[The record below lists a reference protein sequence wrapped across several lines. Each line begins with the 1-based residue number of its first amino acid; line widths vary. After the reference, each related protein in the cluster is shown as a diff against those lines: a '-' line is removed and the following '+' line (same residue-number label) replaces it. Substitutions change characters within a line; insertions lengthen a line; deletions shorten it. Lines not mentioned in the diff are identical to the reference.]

1 MVNFEYN
8 SSAAEARAAKSKSDD
23 YRARAAH
30 CADEAENVSNEA
42 MKRVCEDMARAWL
55 RLAEEAQ
62 KNDSK

>member
-1 MVNFEYN
+1 MINFEYN
-8 SSAAEARAAKSKSDD
+8 SSAAGARAAKSKSDD

-30 CADEAENVSNEA
+30 CADEAHNVSNKT

-62 KNDSK
+62 KYDAK